1 MTYLSQGVTV
11 SLWRNLEIC
20 VCDMLEDILS
30 SGTSFLYALLTLQ
43 KNVASSF
50 FPRRFRLLHYLAF
63 ISRSTETE
71 ESRNSTQMGNILLF
85 GGGAIGGVYISK
97 FLQAGC
103 TVTAVPRSN
112 YTHVKTNGFHMDSI
126 RFDCVD
132 FHPTN
137 VVKDIHEAA
146 QYGPYDFVVICS
158 KTFPGSKPSLAD
170 QIRPAITPQ
179 TAIVLIQNGI
189 DIESDVSEAFPD
201 NPLLSTV
208 VYVPSTQTSPGV
220 IDYGYTQ
227 NDMLNLL
234 EIGTYP
240 SAAPPPHKAA
250 ATHLASL
257 VTSGGGIAQV
267 FDDVQTQRWSKLVV
281 NASWNPITALS
292 LSTHSDFIR
301 SSPYAKALVRNVMYE
316 VVSIAQALNIK
327 GITRELAEEHLARQA
342 KGQSVRRRACWWTC
356 RRAGRSK
363 WRQLWGMR

>member
-1 MTYLSQGVTV
+1 
-11 SLWRNLEIC
+11 
-20 VCDMLEDILS
+20 
-30 SGTSFLYALLTLQ
+30 
-43 KNVASSF
+43 
-50 FPRRFRLLHYLAF
+50 
-63 ISRSTETE
+63 
-71 ESRNSTQMGNILLF
+71 MGNVLLF
-85 GGGAIGGVYISK
+85 GGGAIGGVYIYT

-103 TVTAVPRSN
+103 TVTAVLRSN

-126 RFDCVD
+126 RFGCVD

-146 QYGPYDFVVICS
+146 QHGPYDFVVICS

-170 QIRPAITPQ
+170 QIQSAITPQ

-189 DIESDVSEAFPD
+189 DIESDVSEAFPN

-208 VYVPSTQTSPGV
+208 VYIPSTQTSPGV

-227 NDMLNLL
+227 NETLNLL

-257 VTSGGGIAQV
+257 VTSGGGFAQV

-292 LSTHSDFIR
+292 LSTDADFLR
-301 SSPYAKALVRNVMYE
+301 SSPYAKTLVRNVMYE

-327 GITRELAEEHLARQA
+327 GITRELADEHLARHAKRTVGKAPSMLVDVQEGRPFEVEAIVGNAVRRAEKVGVKVPLLDALYALA
-342 KGQSVRRRACWWTC
+342 KGLFESGER
-356 RRAGRSK
+356 GRGVEAAVVN
-363 WRQLWGMR
+363 GM